1 MQDGSAGTLSKALAW
16 FHGLE
21 QTLRI
26 QGLQC
31 ELQSCH
37 PRGEQPL
44 DGPGS
49 RQATLHSLKSG
60 CKVGSGVGGGMEQG
74 CWGRLEADETPLDF
88 GSDTCIHIS
97 LCISH
102 APIIF
107 WHYIF

>member
-1 MQDGSAGTLSKALAW
+1 MGMQDGNAGTLSKALAW

-31 ELQSCH
+31 ELQSHH

-49 RQATLHSLKSG
+49 RQAALHTVSSQDARLAQRW
-60 CKVGSGVGGGMEQG
+60 GVGWNRDAGAG
-74 CWGRLEADETPLDF
+74 
-88 GSDTCIHIS
+88 
-97 LCISH
+97 
-102 APIIF
+102 
-107 WHYIF
+107 

>member
-1 MQDGSAGTLSKALAW
+1 MQYGSAGTLSEALAW

-26 QGLQC
+26 HGLQC

-60 CKVGSGVGGGMEQG
+60 REVGSGVGGSGVGGGMAGMLGQVR
-74 CWGRLEADETPLDF
+74 GR
-88 GSDTCIHIS
+88 
-97 LCISH
+97 
-102 APIIF
+102 
-107 WHYIF
+107 